1 MIRVVRVLAPNPG
14 PLTLEGT
21 NTWIVGRDPAAVIDP
36 GPEDN
41 AHLEAVAEEAGP
53 VGAVLL
59 THHHPDHAP
68 GAAPLARMVGA
79 PVFAF
84 LPDVGEEAT
93 TDGERITVGGGSGSE
108 GGSLVAVHTPGHTP
122 DHVAFFLEGERGLF
136 TGDAVLGWGTSVIDP
151 GDGQLA
157 AYLRSLER
165 MRALQPRT
173 IYPGHGP
180 VVDEAMKKLDD
191 YVEHRAMRDRQII
204 EALSGGNATP
214 EDLVPGMYAGV
225 PSELHAAAAQQVL
238 VHLLK
243 LEGEGRVTRRE
254 RGGETRFDLREG

>member
-1 MIRVVRVLAPNPG
+1 MIRVIRVLAPNPG
-14 PLTLEGT
+14 PFTLEGT

-36 GPEDN
+36 GPEDQ
-41 AHLEAVAEEAGP
+41 AHLEAVAEQAGP
-53 VGAVLL
+53 VAAVLL

-68 GAAPLARMVGA
+68 GAARLAKMVGA

-84 LPDVGEEAT
+84 LPDAGDQGID
-93 TDGERITVGGGSGSE
+93 DGERITLGGGSGA
-108 GGSLVAVHTPGHTP
+108 GGSLEAVHTPGHTP

-157 AYLRSLER
+157 AYLGSLER

-180 VVDEAMKKLDD
+180 VVDEAVKKLEE
-191 YVEHRAMRDRQII
+191 YMEHRAMRDRQII
-204 EALSGGNATP
+204 EALSRGSATVA
-214 EDLVPGMYAGV
+214 ELVPGIYAGV
-225 PSELHAAAAQQVL
+225 PSDLHPAAAQQIL

-243 LEGEGRVTRRE
+243 LQGEGRVARQE
-254 RGGETRFDLREG
+254 RGGETRFELREG

>member
-14 PLTLEGT
+14 PFTLEGT
-21 NTWIVGRDPAAVIDP
+21 NAWVVGRDPAVIIDP
-36 GPEDN
+36 GPEDH

-53 VGAVLL
+53 VSAVLL
-59 THHHPDHAP
+59 THHHSDHAP

-84 LPDVGEEAT
+84 LPDAGEEAIA
-93 TDGERITVGGGSGSE
+93 DGGRIPVGGGSGRP
-108 GGSLVAVHTPGHTP
+108 GGSVLVVHTPGHAP

-180 VVDEAMKKLDD
+180 VVDEATKKLEE
-191 YVEHRAMRDRQII
+191 YVEHRATRDRQIV
-204 EALSGGNATP
+204 EALSRGSATP
-214 EDLVPGMYAGV
+214 AELVPGIYPGV
-225 PSELHAAAAQQVL
+225 PSELHPAAAQQIL

-243 LEGEGRVTRRE
+243 LEGEGRVARQE
-254 RGGETRFDLREG
+254 RGGESRFELREN

>member
-1 MIRVVRVLAPNPG
+1 MIPVVRVLAPNPG
-14 PLTLEGT
+14 PFTLEGT

-36 GPEDN
+36 GPEDQ

-68 GAAPLARMVGA
+68 GAPPLARMVGA

-84 LPDVGEEAT
+84 LPDAGEEGMG
-93 TDGERITVGGGSGSE
+93 DGERIAVGGGSGP
-108 GGSLVAVHTPGHTP
+108 GGSLVAAHTPGHTP
-122 DHVAFFLEGERGLF
+122 DHLAFFLEGQRGLF
-136 TGDAVLGWGTSVIDP
+136 TGDAVLGWGTSIIDP
-151 GDGQLA
+151 ADGQLA

-165 MRALQPRT
+165 MRALRPRT

-180 VVDEAMKKLDD
+180 VVDEAMAKLEE

-204 EALSGGNATP
+204 EALSMGSATP
-214 EDLVPGMYAGV
+214 AELVAGIYADV
-225 PSELHAAAAQQVL
+225 PSELHPAAAQQVL

-243 LEGEGRVTRRE
+243 LEAGGRVARQE
-254 RGGETRFDLREG
+254 RGGETRFDLRED